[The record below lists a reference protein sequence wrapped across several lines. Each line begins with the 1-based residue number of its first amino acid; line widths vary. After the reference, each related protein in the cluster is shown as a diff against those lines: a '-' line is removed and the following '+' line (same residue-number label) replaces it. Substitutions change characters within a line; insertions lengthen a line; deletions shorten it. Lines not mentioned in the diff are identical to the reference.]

1 MTYHSKQSIIKGD
14 DAKRLRVPI
23 YYLEIE
29 MSFYKTKSWIKKD
42 TWLITFV
49 EEDQQI
55 LEKDE
60 LSKSFLEKSI
70 YGNKYKG
77 QRGIRIERVKSRKR
91 IGQTNW

>member
-14 DAKRLRVPI
+14 EAKRLRLPI

-49 EEDQQI
+49 DEDQQI

-60 LSKSFLEKSI
+60 L
-70 YGNKYKG
+70 
-77 QRGIRIERVKSRKR
+77 
-91 IGQTNW
+91 